1 MNMTAASAEQEYL
14 TFTLGQEH
22 YGVDILKVQEI
33 RGWEPLREMHDVPP
47 YIKGVLD
54 FRGRII
60 PIVDLRIRF
69 AVEPVEYLPTTVVI
83 VLSRGDG
90 DMMGVVVDAVS
101 DVLSIRGDA
110 IKPPPRLG
118 SHINNEYVTGMV
130 SLEQGMVMLID
141 AERLIDPDELEAAQ
155 RQAG

>member
-1 MNMTAASAEQEYL
+1 MNATATTGEQEYL
-14 TFTLGQEH
+14 TFTLGQEQ

-33 RGWEPLREMHDVPP
+33 RGWETLREMHDVPSC
-47 YIKGVLD
+47 IKGVLD

-69 AVEPVEYLPTTVVI
+69 GVEPVEYLPTTVVI

-101 DVLSIRGDA
+101 DVLSIRSDD

-118 SHINNEYVTGMV
+118 ALIDNEYVTGMV

>member
-1 MNMTAASAEQEYL
+1 
-14 TFTLGQEH
+14 
-22 YGVDILKVQEI
+22 
-33 RGWEPLREMHDVPP
+33 
-47 YIKGVLD
+47 
-54 FRGRII
+54 
-60 PIVDLRIRF
+60 
-69 AVEPVEYLPTTVVI
+69 
-83 VLSRGDG
+83 
-90 DMMGVVVDAVS
+90 MMGVVVDAVS
-101 DVLSIRGDA
+101 DVLSIREDA